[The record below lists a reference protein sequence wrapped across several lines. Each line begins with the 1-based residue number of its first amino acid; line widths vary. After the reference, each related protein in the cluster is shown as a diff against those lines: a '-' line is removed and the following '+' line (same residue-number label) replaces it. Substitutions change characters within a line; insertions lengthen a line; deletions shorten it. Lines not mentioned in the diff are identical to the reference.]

1 MLERLNRLEPSLKA
15 LTFCLYPLVYYWL
28 DILNYSQAGKAGVL
42 GFFTLATF
50 FYWRE
55 LVPRRRYLTILL
67 ILGMV
72 IFAVNVAF
80 EASVRDIFG
89 MQQDD
94 VVVIQSIFSTNTDE
108 ATEFFIQ
115 YGRYIGFHAAVVLVF
130 CLLYWLLFI
139 KDGNDSR
146 SRREHKSSTR
156 LIFVTAVVTFLLVA
170 VHFNPAMRRGNPLYY
185 FPHYYLIWQRDLAQA
200 RDFQK
205 TLADTVNDKNLQS
218 MHLLPGVQARTV
230 VFVIGESDTRNDWS
244 LYGYP
249 RDTNPELARLQD
261 GLLIFRDTYSGDGST
276 IGSVTKML
284 TPATMTSPDLWK
296 TRPTIVTMAKKLGY
310 KVIWVTNQGTENR
323 GIVSVMASLAD
334 DVVFVNKGGSRSE
347 GSFDGAVLGPYDQAL
362 DDPAEKKFIVVH
374 ILGAHPSYN
383 FRYPENYAR
392 FENDFDDKVARELK
406 NKGRSSWAISFRNMY
421 DSALYYEDHVLAQLL
436 SHLES
441 RQTPAAWMYISDHGQ
456 DVAHNTNFSGHNRS
470 VRQMWEVPMLVW
482 SSADFDASP
491 VDPAKLIQRPYQ
503 ADVIDHTILGLLG
516 ARGDYYQPQL
526 DVLSANYDPERFSK
540 RHTSIKQK
548 R

>member
-1 MLERLNRLEPSLKA
+1 MIAKLNRLEPSLKA

-55 LVPRRRYLTILL
+55 LVPRRRLLTVLL
-67 ILGMV
+67 SLSLVLI
-72 IFAVNVAF
+72 AANVAF

-115 YGRYIGFHAAVVLVF
+115 YGRYIGLHTAVVLVF
-130 CLLYWLLFI
+130 CLLYWRLFI
-139 KDGNDSR
+139 RDSNDPQ
-146 SRREHKSSTR
+146 SRRGQKSPVR
-156 LIFVTAVVTFLLVA
+156 LVFVTAVVTFLLVA
-170 VHFNPAMRRGNPLYY
+170 LHFNPAMRRGNPLYY

-205 TLADTVNDKNLQS
+205 TLAATTEDKDLMS
-218 MHLLPGVQARTV
+218 MHLVPGVGKRTV

-244 LYGYP
+244 LYGYS
-249 RDTNPELARLQD
+249 RDTNPELSRLQD
-261 GLLIFRDTYSGDGST
+261 GLLIFRDSYSGDGST

-296 TRPTIVTMAKKLGY
+296 TKPNIVTMAKKLGY
-310 KVIWVTNQGTENR
+310 KVIWVTNQGNENR

-334 DVVFVNKGGSRSE
+334 EVVFVNKGSSRSE

-362 DDPAEKKFIVVH
+362 ADPAEKKFIVVH
-374 ILGAHPSYN
+374 ILGDHPAYN

-392 FENDFDDKVARELK
+392 FEDVYDDQVARDLK
-406 NKGRSSWAISFRNMY
+406 AKGRATWAISFRNMY
-421 DSALYYEDHVLAQLL
+421 DSAVLYEDHVLAQLL

-441 RQTPAAWMYISDHGQ
+441 SVTPAAWVYVSDHGQ
-456 DVAHNTNFSGHNRS
+456 DVAHNSNFSGHNRS
-470 VRQMWEVPMLVW
+470 VRQMWEVPLLVW
-482 SSADFDASP
+482 ASADFDASP
-491 VDPAKLIQRPYQ
+491 VDPKKLIQRPYQ
-503 ADVIDHTILGLLG
+503 ADVIDHTLLGLLG
-516 ARGDYYQPQL
+516 ARGYYYQPQL
-526 DVLSANYDPERFSK
+526 DLLSANYDPERFSN

>member
-1 MLERLNRLEPSLKA
+1 MFAKLNRLEPSLKA

-55 LVPRRRYLTILL
+55 LVPRRAILTAVLTLSLAL
-67 ILGMV
+67 I
-72 IFAVNVAF
+72 AANVAF

-89 MQQDD
+89 LQQDD
-94 VVVIQSIFSTNTDE
+94 VVVVQSIFSTNTDE

-115 YGRYIGFHAAVVLVF
+115 YGRYIGIHTAVVVVF
-130 CLLYWLLFI
+130 CLLYWFLFI
-139 KDGNDSR
+139 KDDNAAGSGRQRKR
-146 SRREHKSSTR
+146 SIG
-156 LIFVTAVVTFLLVA
+156 LLFVTTVVTLLLVA
-170 VHFNPAMRRGNPLYY
+170 LHFNPAMRRGNPLYY
-185 FPHYYLIWQRDLAQA
+185 FPHYYYIWQRDLAQA

-205 TLADTVNDKNLQS
+205 TLAKTTEDKDLQS
-218 MHLLPGVQARTV
+218 MHLAPGVGKRTV
-230 VFVIGESDTRNDWS
+230 VFVIGESDTRDDWS

-249 RDTNPELARLQD
+249 RQTNPELSRLQN

-296 TRPTIVTMAKKLGY
+296 TKPNIVTIAKKLGY

-334 DVVFVNKGGSRSE
+334 EVVFVNKGGSRSE
-347 GSFDGAVLGPYDQAL
+347 GSFDGAVLGPYAHAL
-362 DDPAEKKFIVVH
+362 DDPAQKKLIIVH
-374 ILGAHPSYN
+374 ILGCHPAYN
-383 FRYPENYAR
+383 FRYPESYAR
-392 FENDFDDKVARELK
+392 FENVYDDKVARDLE
-406 NKGRSSWAISFRNMY
+406 NKGRATWAISFRNMY
-421 DSALYYEDHVLAQLL
+421 DSALLYEDHVLARLL
-436 SHLES
+436 SGLES
-441 RQTPAAWMYISDHGQ
+441 RATPAAWVYVSDHGQ

-470 VRQMWEVPMLVW
+470 VRQMWEVPMLFW
-482 SSADFDASP
+482 SSSDFAASP
-491 VDPAKLIQRPYQ
+491 VAPDKLVQRPYQ

-516 ARGDYYQPQL
+516 ARGAYYRPQL
-526 DVLSANYDPERFSK
+526 DILSSQYSRALFKN
-540 RHTSIKQK
+540 RHTDIKHK
-548 R
+548 K